1 MTIYDLQFAN
11 GMFMHV
17 PLVSGMGQTGRLDQI
32 GDSFTDNIK
41 FSIDKATLTMMIDRN
56 TATDLI

>member
-1 MTIYDLQFAN
+1 MSEVVYYDLRFAN

-41 FSIDKATLTMMIDRN
+41 LFHRQSHIDYDDR
-56 TATDLI
+56 